1 MLHSYYTIIL
11 GAVASAKQPVF
22 LKQSD
27 IDIWAFRYNTN
38 RLYKY
43 KPAYNQLLF

>member
-11 GAVASAKQPVF
+11 GAVASAKQSVF

-27 IDIWAFRYNTN
+27 FDIWAFRYNTD
-38 RLYKY
+38 RLQ
-43 KPAYNQLLF
+43 AGL